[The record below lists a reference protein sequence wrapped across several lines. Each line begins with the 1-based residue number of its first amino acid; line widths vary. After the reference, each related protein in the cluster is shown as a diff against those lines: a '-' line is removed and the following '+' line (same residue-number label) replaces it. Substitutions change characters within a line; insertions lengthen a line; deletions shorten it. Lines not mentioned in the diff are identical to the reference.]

1 MYRLETE
8 VLTPTGLHAGPAR
21 QFVQL
26 ARRYPCEVKILFRG
40 REYDAK
46 SMIGVLGAGIN
57 RHDRI
62 RIVCTGQG
70 EEELCRALADLVR
83 QDMNAFQVQQ
93 MQKQTENQPPQ
104 A

>member
-26 ARRYPCEVKILFRG
+26 ARGYPCEAKILFRG

-62 RIVCTGQG
+62 RIVCEGKG
-70 EEELCRALADLVR
+70 EEELCQALADLVR
-83 QDMNAFQVQQ
+83 QDMNALQLQQ
-93 MQKQTENQPPQ
+93 MRKEKENQPSRR
-104 A
+104 